1 MDSGCFTHGQCVRN
15 TTKRGEGNEMNKTVR
30 SELGWVDL
38 GISVVVV
45 LAITGLLF
53 LGIIGI
59 VLGTVV
65 LQLLS

>member
-1 MDSGCFTHGQCVRN
+1 
-15 TTKRGEGNEMNKTVR
+15 MNKTVR
-30 SELGWVDL
+30 SELGWVEL

-45 LAITGLLF
+45 LAIMGLLF